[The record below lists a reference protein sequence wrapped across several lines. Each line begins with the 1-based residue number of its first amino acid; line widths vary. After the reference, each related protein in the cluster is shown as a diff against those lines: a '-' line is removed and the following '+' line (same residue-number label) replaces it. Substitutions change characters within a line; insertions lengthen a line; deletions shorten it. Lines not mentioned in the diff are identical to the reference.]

1 MNSACIRNVSG
12 LYFHVF
18 GLNTEICGD
27 LQSKFCIQFECGEIR
42 AKKYPNTDTFYSVV
56 AL

>member
-1 MNSACIRNVSG
+1 MNSACIRNICG
-12 LYFHVF
+12 LYFDVF